1 MFDLPLFP
9 LQLVLFPLQS
19 LALHIFEERYKEM
32 INHCIATDSPFGIV
46 LLEQGAAE
54 EGRSRVEAKLTVVG
68 TTAAIT
74 QVQHLPEGRMNIIVV
89 GRERFRVSEF
99 KYGQPYLVG
108 SVEAAPMLHPGQY
121 VRQESIDGLQQ
132 GITRYLKVLEGAGRI
147 QPGARRL
154 PNDPL
159 TLSSLAAGILHD
171 INVTQ
176 RQALL
181 EADNLQVMIDDL
193 RSLYRREIVLL
204 EAMLAEP
211 QDDHLGPFSPN

>member
-74 QVQHLPEGRMNIIVV
+74 QVQHLPEG
-89 GRERFRVSEF
+89 
-99 KYGQPYLVG
+99 
-108 SVEAAPMLHPGQY
+108 A
-121 VRQESIDGLQQ
+121 
-132 GITRYLKVLEGAGRI
+132 
-147 QPGARRL
+147 
-154 PNDPL
+154 
-159 TLSSLAAGILHD
+159 
-171 INVTQ
+171 
-176 RQALL
+176 
-181 EADNLQVMIDDL
+181 
-193 RSLYRREIVLL
+193 
-204 EAMLAEP
+204 
-211 QDDHLGPFSPN
+211 